1 MQRAKKLVLCEQFI
15 IIELDCNSQ
24 NENKIKCFFFYEE
37 KKEKTKRREIKT
49 FAWLF
54 FEFIWIIDGCTGLRE
69 CLQNAEN
76 ICMQWRFNKQHRKR
90 IYISWI
96 FGILSLLRHYTEFE
110 PFRPSNLFFDCSR
123 GSHDT
128 SMHRLN
134 VRNQM
139 HEI

>member
-1 MQRAKKLVLCEQFI
+1 MQRAKETGFMWTIYYHWTWWQFAKQKK
-15 IIELDCNSQ
+15 S
-24 NENKIKCFFFYEE
+24 NKIKRR
-37 KKEKTKRREIKT
+37 KKRREIKT